1 MSDAFRRLAHAGLT
15 FNAPLS
21 EERAAELVRALP
33 ISPGHHVLDLGCG
46 LAELLLR
53 ILAAHPATTGT
64 GVDTSR
70 EALARGLRTAAQR
83 GLHERVELV
92 EAPAD
97 TFVDVAGVVL
107 CVASAHAFGGHVP
120 ALEAL
125 RQRVTPGGRVL
136 FADGVWADDPS
147 ERALAAIGE
156 LPGPVELEAAA
167 RDAGFGIEHALS
179 SSQQEWDAF
188 EAAWRSGL
196 EGSGDPAAATFAAER
211 RREYEGG
218 YREAIGFAWLVLVPV

>member
-1 MSDAFRRLAHAGLT
+1 VRDDFRRLAHAGLT

-21 EERAAELVRALP
+21 EQRATELVRALP

-46 LAELLLR
+46 WGELLLR

-70 EALARGLRTAAQR
+70 EALDRGLRAAAQR

-92 EAPAD
+92 EAPAEAS
-97 TFVDVAGVVL
+97 VDIADIVL
-107 CVASAHAFGGHVP
+107 CVGASHAFGGHTP

-125 RQRVTPGGRVL
+125 RQSVAAGGRVL
-136 FADGVWADDPS
+136 FADGFWSEAPP
-147 ERALAAIGE
+147 ERALAAIGR
-156 LPGPVELEAAA
+156 LPGLEELQAAA
-167 RDAGFGIEHALS
+167 RKAGFTVEHAWS

-196 EGSGDPAAATFAAER
+196 EGSGDPAAVEFAAER
-211 RREYEGG
+211 RREYEDG
-218 YREAIGFAWLVLVPV
+218 YRGTIGFAGLVLVPV